1 MDNIERRNNNLAY
14 RTDEKM
20 FEEAKRTRRLL
31 YKFNMTCWDDFTSLK
46 EIIKELFAKV
56 GSASITPPFFC
67 DYGSN
72 IEVGMNFYANSGC
85 TILDVAKVKI
95 GDNCLF
101 GPHVSIFTAGH
112 PIYPST
118 RNSGYEYGKEIIIGD
133 NVWIGGGAIVCPGV
147 TIGSNVVIGAGSVV
161 TKDMPSWTVCAGNP
175 CKVLRMITKEDERK
189 LFKDEDIDEEAWNNI
204 IEGK

>member
-1 MDNIERRNNNLAY
+1 MGLRNK
-14 RTDEKM
+14 D
-20 FEEAKRTRRLL
+20 LL
-31 YKFNMTCWDDFTSLK
+31 SIHDLT
-46 EIIKELFAKV
+46 V
-56 GSASITPPFFC
+56 G
-67 DYGSN
+67 
-72 IEVGMNFYANSGC
+72 EVA

-175 CKVLRMITKEDERK
+175 CKVIRKITKEYERK